1 VLVSHVNERAVP
13 MRSIQCF
20 SKLIENGLVLLR
32 KRSYLSSIEMSS
44 SSWFACSRSL
54 VLALETS
61 VISSLDWVK
70 EALELDGILARDAN
84 FCLP

>member
-1 VLVSHVNERAVP
+1 
-13 MRSIQCF
+13 
-20 SKLIENGLVLLR
+20 
-32 KRSYLSSIEMSS
+32 MSS
-44 SSWFACSRSL
+44 SWACGEDRICYGSKCHRRGWFAPGLSFGFGDK
-54 VLALETS
+54 S